1 MTLITTV
8 LSQLINLLVL
18 LIIIRAL
25 LSWFMQ
31 LGRDPLTRL
40 LLDITDPIL
49 TPIRNLTSRIVP
61 GIPIDFS
68 PIIAIMALQFLA
80 GLVLKAGRGY

>member
-1 MTLITTV
+1 MNVITTV
-8 LSQLINLLVL
+8 LSQLINLLVI

-49 TPIRNLTSRIVP
+49 APIRSLTSRIIP
-61 GIPIDFS
+61 GMPMDFS

-80 GLVLKAGRGY
+80 GLVLKAGR